1 MGRNMTTEVAVAGVG
16 GDASISVEE
25 QAYIALL
32 RTADRLLREFA
43 DWLEPYDLSPTQYN
57 ALRILR
63 GAGSAGLPC
72 REVGA
77 RMMSRDPDV
86 TRLVDRLEKR
96 GLVVRRREKSDRRVV
111 RAAIT
116 PAGMDVLK
124 RLDKPVGE
132 FVRKLMG
139 QLKTERLLLLTQLL
153 EEARSS
159 GPH

>member
-1 MGRNMTTEVAVAGVG
+1 MTTEVAVAGVG